1 LKGTLL
7 TIAKEACRLTT
18 FKNLI
23 ALQFAYETKSLE
35 QNLQTLSQ
43 LIASAPD
50 FSVIT
55 APELC
60 LSGYNYDCLQE
71 SADFSQKAISALK
84 KLSKTKLIALTL
96 VQKIDTNYYNS
107 LQVFYQGEIIHSRAK
122 TKLFPLGK
130 EEEFFKADETDKI
143 KIIEVEGIKLAFLIC
158 FELRF
163 SELWKQVQR
172 SDVIC
177 IPSFWGKQRKE
188 HFVALTKSLA
198 IINQAYVVA
207 ANSSDESMASSS
219 GIITPFGQEIRDDAK
234 QLLQSR
240 LNLHEIKKMRKY
252 INIGL

>member
-1 LKGTLL
+1 MLL
-7 TIAKEACRLTT
+7 IIVKEACRLTT
-18 FKNLI
+18 FKNLV

-35 QNLQTLSQ
+35 QNLQTLVS
-43 LIASAPD
+43 LINKAPD
-50 FSVIT
+50 FSIIT

-60 LSGYNYDCLQE
+60 LSGYNYEHLQK
-71 SADFSQKAISALK
+71 SADFSQKIIPTLK
-84 KLSKTKLIALTL
+84 ELSQTKLISLTL
-96 VQKIDTNYYNS
+96 VQKIGKNFYNQ
-107 LQVFYQGEIIHSRAK
+107 LQVFYKEKIIHARAK

-130 EEEFFKADETDKI
+130 EEKFFKADEIDKI
-143 KIIEVEGIKLAFLIC
+143 KIIEVEGIKLAFLVC

-163 SELWKQVQR
+163 SELWRQIQG

-177 IPSFWGKQRKE
+177 IPAFWGKQRKE
-188 HFVALTKSLA
+188 HFETLTKSLA
-198 IINQAYVVA
+198 IMNQAYVVT